1 MNNFT
6 NKPNPVETIGRGLRA
21 ALHGAA
27 ILDTPPS
34 RDNRVNRNAGRTAIA
49 GAILFFGGLVLAA
62 SHIEPQVCQSFGRDD
77 FSRYD
82 DPNMLASQIAPLIDG
97 NTSDSDTFDRTLF
110 QLIDGER
117 ISVCGEANIARVELL
132 KVQG

>member
-1 MNNFT
+1 MNNST
-6 NKPNPVETIGRGLRA
+6 NKPNPIETIGRGLRA
-21 ALHGAA
+21 ALHGAV

-34 RDNRVNRNAGRTAIA
+34 RA

-97 NTSDSDTFDRTLF
+97 NTSDSDTFDRTLY

-132 KVQG
+132 TVEG

>member
-6 NKPNPVETIGRGLRA
+6 NKPNPVETIGSRLRA

-34 RDNRVNRNAGRTAIA
+34 RDNRVNRRAGRTAIA
-49 GAILFFGGLVLAA
+49 GAILFFGGLALA
-62 SHIEPQVCQSFGRDD
+62 SSQIEPQVCQSFGRHD
-77 FSRYD
+77 FSRFEN
-82 DPNMLASQIAPLIDG
+82 PNMIASEIAPLIDG
-97 NTSDSDTFDRTLF
+97 NTSSSDTFDRILY

-117 ISVCGEANIARVELL
+117 ISVCGKANIARVELL
-132 KVQG
+132 TVGG

>member
-1 MNNFT
+1 
-6 NKPNPVETIGRGLRA
+6 
-21 ALHGAA
+21 
-27 ILDTPPS
+27 
-34 RDNRVNRNAGRTAIA
+34 
-49 GAILFFGGLVLAA
+49 
-62 SHIEPQVCQSFGRDD
+62 
-77 FSRYD
+77 
-82 DPNMLASQIAPLIDG
+82 MLASQIAPLIDG